1 MKMSQTPRP
10 TRSEQRDQARA
21 KARELREQR
30 AKGDKRKRLILTVS
44 VTVGIIAVVAGVVSS
59 IIFFSNTSNVAVV
72 NANKV
77 PANVTS
83 LGGVLL
89 GKGLVPTTE
98 EQSKKGNQIVIYQDY
113 QCPVCKLFEDPN
125 TSQIKAWV
133 ESGLATVEYH
143 PISFLDGQSLNNYS
157 SRANNAALCVANSQP
172 EKFFNVNAAL
182 YANQPQENSAGPS
195 DTELKSTLVGSGV
208 VMNDE
213 IKTCI
218 DQKRYGKYIEN
229 RTSEAFSQPAVTG
242 KEIPRGTPYVLING
256 NVYDWEGKAENLVNP
271 GRFAQFFTT
280 HQKKTN

>member
-10 TRSEQRDQARA
+10 TRSEQREQARA
-21 KARELREQR
+21 KARDLREQR

-44 VTVGIIAVVAGVVSS
+44 VSVGIIAVVAGVVSS
-59 IIFFSNTSNVAVV
+59 IILFSNTSNVAAE
-72 NANKV
+72 NAKKV
-77 PANVTS
+77 PANATA

-98 EQSKKGNQIVIYQDY
+98 AQAKKGNQIVIYQDY

-125 TSQIKAWV
+125 TTQIKAWV

-157 SRANNAALCVANSQP
+157 SRATNAGLCVVNSQP

-195 DTELKSTLVGSGV
+195 DTELKSTLVGAGV
-208 VMNDE
+208 IMNDE
-213 IKTCI
+213 MKTCI

>member
-1 MKMSQTPRP
+1 MSQTPRP
-10 TRSEQRDQARA
+10 TRSEQREQARA
-21 KARELREQR
+21 KARDLREQR

-44 VTVGIIAVVAGVVSS
+44 VTLGIIGVVAGVVSS
-59 IIFFSNTSNVAVV
+59 ILLFSNTSNVATE

-77 PANVTS
+77 PANVTD

-98 EQSKKGNQIVIYQDY
+98 AKAKSSNQIVIYQDY

-125 TSQIKAWV
+125 TTQIKAWV

-172 EKFFNVNAAL
+172 EKFFNVNALL

-195 DTELKSTLVGSGV
+195 DTDLKSTLVGAGV
-208 VMNDE
+208 SMNDE

-229 RTSEAFSQPAVTG
+229 RTSKAFSQPAVTG